1 MVVFYSAAS
10 LFGALVTALLIG
22 QHNLMLGLMAA
33 PFGGSLS
40 AAAAAA
46 LILFRRS
53 SPPLKRKTVPPAVVW
68 C

>member
-1 MVVFYSAAS
+1 MIIFYSAVS
-10 LFGALVTALLIG
+10 LLGAVVTALLLG
-22 QHNLMLGLMAA
+22 QHSLMLGLMAA

-40 AAAAAA
+40 AAAAA

-53 SPPLKRKTVPPAVVW
+53 SPHLSRRTVPPGVVW